1 MSKFFSNIKNVFVEA
16 AMYSSQSKVRQQ
28 LLTMSDRQ
36 LEDYGFSKQLLLEG
50 TSAWPW
56 RLDSVADAVS
66 TGNHADAAGLKAAPK
81 VSRVKPE
88 SNRKIIKKAVKE
100 LSGYSDREL
109 AELGINRQGIEEA
122 VRYGRPAVEGAFN
135 NNKTAA

>member
-1 MSKFFSNIKNVFVEA
+1 MNKFFRSVKEVFVEA

-66 TGNHADAAGLKAAPK
+66 TGNPQEGTSLKSAPK
-81 VSRVKPE
+81 VTQVRSR
-88 SNRKIIKKAVKE
+88 SNRKIIKKAVRE
-100 LSGYSDREL
+100 LNAYSDREL

-122 VRYGRPAVEGAFN
+122 VRFGRPAVEGVEEAS
-135 NNKTAA
+135 KTAA